1 MSEANGLTAQRSGV
15 PTGLCPHGESVE
27 QGGVLYKGSARS
39 RTSLS
44 LSARS
49 GLPAVV
55 GISGGIG
62 SGKSTLAAELARRGY
77 PVYDTDRE
85 AKRIIVHNPAVRS
98 QIETLFGSDVFD
110 GDTYLTDKVAAQ
122 VFADSDLLHRL
133 NAIVHPA
140 VRFDLEH
147 WIKALHSHSEAV
159 SQRSGLTAKHSHSA
173 ALCFVESAILFESGL
188 SELCSKTVY
197 LDAPEQTRIARTVA
211 RDHTAPDRVKA
222 RILSQ
227 NSDARRLAD
236 IVLINDGVLSVS
248 ALADQLLEKC

>member
-1 MSEANGLTAQRSGV
+1 M
-15 PTGLCPHGESVE
+15 
-27 QGGVLYKGSARS
+27 LYKGSARS

-133 NAIVHPA
+133 NTIVHPA

-147 WIKALHSHSEAV
+147 WIKA
-159 SQRSGLTAKHSHSA
+159 RHSHSA